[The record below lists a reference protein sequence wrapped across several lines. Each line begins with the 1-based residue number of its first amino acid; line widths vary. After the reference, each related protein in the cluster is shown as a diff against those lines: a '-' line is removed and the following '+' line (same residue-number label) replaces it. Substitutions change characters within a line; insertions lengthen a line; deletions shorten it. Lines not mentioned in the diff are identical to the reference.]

1 MSHTQ
6 KRGNITYKKEE
17 SSMNA
22 SNQSYT
28 VCRSIFQNDAEAVSP
43 EKYTQLWIA
52 LINQIERGKQFLS
65 PAH

>member
-1 MSHTQ
+1 
-6 KRGNITYKKEE
+6 
-17 SSMNA
+17 MNA
-22 SNQSYT
+22 SSQSYT
-28 VCRSIFQNDAEAVSP
+28 VCRSIFQNNAEAVSP